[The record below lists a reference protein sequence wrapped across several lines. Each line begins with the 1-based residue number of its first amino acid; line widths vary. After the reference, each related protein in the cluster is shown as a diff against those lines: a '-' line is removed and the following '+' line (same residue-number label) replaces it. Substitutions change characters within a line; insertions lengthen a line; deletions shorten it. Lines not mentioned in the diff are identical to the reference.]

1 MDTVTLQ
8 TSKASADHDLDYDT
22 IIIGAG
28 ISGMYQLLKLRDQGL
43 RVKVFEAGTGVGGTW
58 YWNRY
63 PGARFDSESYSYAY
77 SFNQELLDE
86 WDWTEHFS
94 PQPETE
100 KYLNYVADKFDLR
113 RDIQFSARVKSA
125 HYNEAQRSWTI
136 TLEDGTQHTARF
148 MVAAVGPLSAPTY
161 PRIKG
166 REDFKGEAYHTGLW
180 PKEEVSFEGKR
191 VAVIGT
197 GATGVQAI
205 TEIAKTA
212 KHLTVFQRRPNWC
225 KPLHNK
231 KISKEEMQELRAWY
245 PQMFKQCQETATCFL
260 HTPDSRKT
268 FDVSP
273 EEREAF
279 WQKQYDSPGFAMWVG
294 NFKDMM
300 LDRDANAQVSDFVA
314 RKIRE
319 RVTDPRVA
327 ELLIPDDHGFG
338 TRRVPQES
346 GYFEVYNQ
354 PNVELISILETPIER
369 MTETGLETADREFE
383 FDLIV
388 YATGFD
394 AITGSFNRIDI
405 QGVDGQRLK
414 DKWTPAPSTFVGVM
428 VDGFP
433 NMFMV
438 MGPHTS
444 LGNIPRCIEYNVEWV
459 SDLIQFLSENG
470 STYANPRTEAVD
482 EWTKFVIKS
491 NEGLLSAEV
500 DSWMTGIN
508 QNIDG
513 RQVRIIARY
522 SGTAPAYREWCNRV
536 ASGGYQELTME

>member
-1 MDTVTLQ
+1 
-8 TSKASADHDLDYDT
+8 
-22 IIIGAG
+22 
-28 ISGMYQLLKLRDQGL
+28 
-43 RVKVFEAGTGVGGTW
+43 
-58 YWNRY
+58 
-63 PGARFDSESYSYAY
+63 
-77 SFNQELLDE
+77 
-86 WDWTEHFS
+86 
-94 PQPETE
+94 
-100 KYLNYVADKFDLR
+100 
-113 RDIQFSARVKSA
+113 
-125 HYNEAQRSWTI
+125 
-136 TLEDGTQHTARF
+136 
-148 MVAAVGPLSAPTY
+148 
-161 PRIKG
+161 
-166 REDFKGEAYHTGLW
+166 
-180 PKEEVSFEGKR
+180 
-191 VAVIGT
+191 
-197 GATGVQAI
+197 
-205 TEIAKTA
+205 
-212 KHLTVFQRRPNWC
+212 
-225 KPLHNK
+225 
-231 KISKEEMQELRAWY
+231 
-245 PQMFKQCQETATCFL
+245 QCQETATCFL